1 MKYSKFHRSVL
12 LIFPLPDYELLVV
25 EGSSLNDN
33 FNGLY
38 VPREENCCGEKISVF
53 KCSMKS
59 FSVN

>member
-38 VPREENCCGEKISVF
+38 QGWRRLKF
-53 KCSMKS
+53 
-59 FSVN
+59 